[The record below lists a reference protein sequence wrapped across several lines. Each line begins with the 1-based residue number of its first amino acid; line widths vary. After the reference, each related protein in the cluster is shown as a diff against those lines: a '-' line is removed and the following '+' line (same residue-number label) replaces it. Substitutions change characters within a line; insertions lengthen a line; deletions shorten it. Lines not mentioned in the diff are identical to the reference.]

1 MISKSLFKMEHGQ
14 HGMINK
20 ATNNHYLRVIVSL
33 VLPKMNS
40 KNNQA
45 NNLMMMVTMKA
56 TTMRMTLTTLKMEK
70 KTLMRKV

>member
-1 MISKSLFKMEHGQ
+1 MEHGQ

-20 ATNNHYLRVIVSL
+20 AINSHYLRVIVSL
-33 VLPKMNS
+33 VLPMTNS

-45 NNLMMMVTMKA
+45 NNLMMMMMKA
-56 TTMRMTLTTLKMEK
+56 TTMRTTLTTLKMET